1 MRSCLDMLIIAC
13 RLASRFRRD
22 ERGNY
27 LILTALMSPVLVGF
41 VGLGADYGLWTQ
53 THRAMQ
59 NAADSA
65 AASAATAYAVGT
77 MGSETQ
83 AKAVASS
90 YGFIHGTDGVTV
102 VVNRQPSSVRYVGHS
117 VAVELN
123 RSVTRKL

>member
-1 MRSCLDMLIIAC
+1 MRWLSVLRIGC
-13 RLASRFRRD
+13 RLASLFGRD

-27 LILTALMSPVLVGF
+27 LILTALMSPALVGI

-90 YGFIHGTDGVTV
+90 YGFVHGTNGVTV
-102 VVNRQPSSVRYVGHS
+102 TPSAPWTKPY
-117 VAVELN
+117 ELATALAWV
-123 RSVTRKL
+123 SEPMVPTA